1 MQTPEAP
8 PPLAGGPDAGPGAAL
23 ETAMRGEWDVFGI
36 PGTYLM
42 WGTVAFAA
50 IWLASTVFIHMR
62 RRATNLTSAQQASV
76 RKDAAPDF
84 MKVDHKARE
93 AAMKR
98 GETFDQELVER
109 EKAEAAAAAAAAGGK
124 PARREPVN
132 MVRMISGIA
141 AFAFSLFTLLG
152 TILGTFRTLDGAGV
166 QLSKLD
172 QVGAIISQNPIPT
185 LICVFVIGYTIY
197 IWISQKKWADPPK
210 I

>member
-8 PPLAGGPDAGPGAAL
+8 PPLAGGPDAGTAAVI

-42 WGTVAFAA
+42 WGAVAFGA

-84 MKVDHKARE
+84 LKVDHKARD

-98 GETFDQELVER
+98 GETYDEELVER

-124 PARREPVN
+124 PAKREPVS
-132 MVRMISGIA
+132 MVRMLSGIA

>member
-1 MQTPEAP
+1 MQTPETP
-8 PPLAGGPDAGPGAAL
+8 PPLAGAPGAGSEITL
-23 ETAMRGEWDVFGI
+23 EGAMAGEWDVLGI

-42 WGTVAFAA
+42 WIAVGFAA

-98 GETFDQELVER
+98 GETYDQELVER
-109 EKAEAAAAAAAAGGK
+109 EKAEAAAAAGAPSK
-124 PARREPVN
+124 KEPVGL
-132 MVRMISGIA
+132 VKMISGIA
-141 AFAFSLFTLLG
+141 AFLFSLFTLVG
-152 TILGTFRTLDGAGV
+152 AIIGTFRTLDGAGV

-172 QVGAIISQNPIPT
+172 QVGAIITQNPIPS
-185 LICVFVIGYTIY
+185 LICIFVIGYTIY
-197 IWISQKKWADPPK
+197 IWVSEKKWTQPPK

>member
-8 PPLAGGPDAGPGAAL
+8 PPLAGAPDAGSGGVL
-23 ETAMRGEWDVFGI
+23 DSAMRGEWDVFGV

-42 WGTVAFAA
+42 WGALAFAA

-98 GETFDQELVER
+98 GETFDRALIER
-109 EKAEAAAAAAAAGGK
+109 EEAVAAAAGSAAK
-124 PARREPVN
+124 REPVN
-132 MVRMISGIA
+132 VVRMISGIA

-172 QVGAIISQNPIPT
+172 QIGAIVSQNPIPT
-185 LICVFVIGYTIY
+185 LICVFVIGYTLY
-197 IWISQKKWADPPK
+197 IWITQKKWADPPK